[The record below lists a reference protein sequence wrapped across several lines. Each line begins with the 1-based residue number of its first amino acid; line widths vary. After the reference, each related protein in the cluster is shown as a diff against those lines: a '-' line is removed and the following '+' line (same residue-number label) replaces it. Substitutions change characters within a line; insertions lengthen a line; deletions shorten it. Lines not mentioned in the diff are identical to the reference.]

1 MPDAL
6 DRTVSE
12 TETHSGST
20 TTTATVYQGD
30 STAVTQETLT
40 GAQTGTKTYAYDA
53 SGNAITLSTGSS
65 NRYSY
70 LYDPRSNVSLLVDQ
84 AGGVEESY
92 GYSAYGSPN
101 ASLTK
106 KASGF
111 STGAVPTNPVRF
123 QGKRFDSGS
132 ASYDMGARRYSPSVG
147 RWLSQDMYYGAL
159 DDLGLS
165 QDPLTANRYAF
176 LGANPINYVELD
188 GHHWYSLST
197 VTRAL
202 RRAAH
207 GSVKYTKKGISWTYH
222 EVKRHRLVASCIA
235 GAGASLSAGGCVYG
249 VFTYKAGAGA
259 VTFGRGVARKWR
271 TFIASSAAIIS
282 GSALVAS
289 GVIACVAMIASEPEG
304 LGELGCIHGGVGAI
318 ALGSGAIVFGVGG
331 YVKVYM
337 AGRKHKHK

>member
-1 MPDAL
+1 M
-6 DRTVSE
+6 SE
-12 TETHSGST
+12 PED
-20 TTTATVYQGD
+20 VYRYEI
-30 STAVTQETLT
+30 SH
-40 GAQTGTKTYAYDA
+40 
-53 SGNAITLSTGSS
+53 AITLSTGSS

-70 LYDPRSNVSLLVDQ
+70 LYDPRNNVSLLVDQ

-132 ASYDMGARRYSPSVG
+132 ASYDMGARRYSASTG

-188 GHHWYSLST
+188 GHYWGEHWWHKAKHQFRKHAVTIGLTVGFGPFGTDLGLAYEHRSSIERQTEKWAKLAAHQIKKRATLSNLST
-197 VTRAL
+197 VL
-202 RRAAH
+202 
-207 GSVKYTKKGISWTYH
+207 S
-222 EVKRHRLVASCIA
+222 VASA
-235 GAGASLSAGGCVYG
+235 VAYASCAFDEAVGCGLGLALSAAATSVSG
-249 VFTYKAGAGA
+249 VDMERKCSRHSKSCSRAITS
-259 VTFGRGVARKWR
+259 FGVSLLSTLGPDQLPAIRAMKWR
-271 TFIASSAAIIS
+271 LN
-282 GSALVAS
+282 ALAN
-289 GVIACVAMIASEPEG
+289 
-304 LGELGCIHGGVGAI
+304 
-318 ALGSGAIVFGVGG
+318 LGSTETQISLDQKSGEKNHNRG
-331 YVKVYM
+331 K
-337 AGRKHKHK
+337 RRNR